1 MKTKSCG
8 IYGCQEDLI
17 WGLIRP
23 DGKLAR
29 FSFSK
34 NLLEWLN
41 RQYLGSTGTIEQF
54 RFRKGRR
61 LEIGEQSASG
71 IYAITAEKGSI
82 GRTLRACYSAEQ
94 AAFLSDPGT
103 RSIYEFWLITPPSN
117 HLEAGNSS
125 PSPPPRG
132 HKTTHHDRPSRSTP
146 CPASPT

>member
-1 MKTKSCG
+1 MKTKSCT
-8 IYGCQEDLI
+8 IHGCQEDLI

-23 DGKLAR
+23 DGKLSR

-41 RQYLGSTGTIEQF
+41 QQYLGGECTIAQF
-54 RFRKGRR
+54 KFRRGRQ
-61 LEIGEQSASG
+61 LEIGERSASG

-103 RSIYEFWLITPPSN
+103 RSIHEFWLISPLQP
-117 HLEAGNSS
+117 LEAGS
-125 PSPPPRG
+125 PSPSPRPA
-132 HKTTHHDRPSRSTP
+132 HPSLSQPNHVRQSFGV
-146 CPASPT
+146 

>member
-23 DGKLAR
+23 DGKLSR

-41 RQYLGSTGTIEQF
+41 RQYLNGECTVTQF
-54 RFRKGRR
+54 KFRKGRR

-82 GRTLRACYSAEQ
+82 GRTLRACYTAEQ
-94 AAFLSDPGT
+94 AAFLADPGT
-103 RSIYEFWLITPPSN
+103 RSIHEFWLISPPN
-117 HLEAGNSS
+117 PLEAGS
-125 PSPPPRG
+125 PSPSPRPA
-132 HKTTHHDRPSRSTP
+132 HPSLAHPNHARQSVGV
-146 CPASPT
+146 

>member
-1 MKTKSCG
+1 MKTKSCS

-23 DGKLAR
+23 DGRLSR

-41 RQYLGSTGTIEQF
+41 RQYLNGECTIAQF
-54 RFRKGRR
+54 KFRKGRR

-94 AAFLSDPGT
+94 AAFLADPGT
-103 RSIYEFWLITPPSN
+103 RSIYEFWLVPPST
-117 HLEAGNSS
+117 LEAGTKPS
-125 PSPPPRG
+125 PSPRLA
-132 HKTTHHDRPSRSTP
+132 RPAHPNHVRSTP